1 MSFAELG
8 CHPHKGLGRGGG
20 VNFVNEVL
28 WVEGEDVDW
37 GGGVCVGNVL
47 ENRFMVL
54 VEIGSKFIMGAYGGC
69 IFFVVVV

>member
-1 MSFAELG
+1 M
-8 CHPHKGLGRGGG
+8 
-20 VNFVNEVL
+20 NFVNEVL

-47 ENRFMVL
+47 DNRFMVL
-54 VEIGSKFIMGAYGGC
+54 VEIGSKFVMGAYWGC

>member
-1 MSFAELG
+1 M
-8 CHPHKGLGRGGG
+8 
-20 VNFVNEVL
+20 NFVNEVL
-28 WVEGEDVDW
+28 WVEGKDVDW

-47 ENRFMVL
+47 ENRVMVL